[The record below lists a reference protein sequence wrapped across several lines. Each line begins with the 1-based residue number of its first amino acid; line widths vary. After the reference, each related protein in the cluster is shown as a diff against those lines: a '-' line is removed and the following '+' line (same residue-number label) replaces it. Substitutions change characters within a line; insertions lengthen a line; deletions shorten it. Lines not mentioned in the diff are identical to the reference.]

1 MEDLIYILIALL
13 WIVFSVVKARQ
24 KQTAKPADES
34 QPRPRTSWEQML
46 EELLPP
52 ETSDEEEYSSE
63 APVYEAPRSA
73 EVIPAEQYNSPF
85 EAYNTFDF
93 QAESSIPEI
102 VSLEDLSSED
112 SLLSGQTFA
121 AAFGQASSHQYNPAL
136 LAELR
141 RAIVYTAVLER
152 PAW

>member
-1 MEDLIYILIALL
+1 MEDLIYVLIALL
-13 WIVFSVVKARQ
+13 WIVFSVVMARQ
-24 KQTAKPADES
+24 KQAAKPVDED

-52 ETSDEEEYSSE
+52 ETNEEEEYPTE

-73 EVIPAEQYNSPF
+73 EVIPAEQHTSPF
-85 EAYNTFDF
+85 EAYNTIDF
-93 QAESSIPEI
+93 QAESLIPEI
-102 VSLEDLSSED
+102 VSLEDLNSED
-112 SLLSGQTFA
+112 SLLSKQSVA
-121 AAFGQASSHQYNPAL
+121 AAFGHSSSHQYNPVL

-141 RAIVYTAVLER
+141 RAIVYNAVLER